1 MYERRRAPR
10 LAEKNEITIT
20 TLSRGEKSPE
30 GKIIYNHSMD
40 ISVLGTRIKSNSFL
54 PIDTLLKIDITLK
67 NPNQMMITAV
77 GKVKWIKSLFADE
90 SYEAGIE
97 FVHTPSNVTQQLANY
112 ISFKLNSKDLNYD
125 EKIKI

>member
-30 GKIIYNHSMD
+30 EKIIYNHSMD

-54 PIDTLLKIDITLK
+54 PIDTLLKIDLTLK

-112 ISFKLNSKDLNYD
+112 ISFKLNSKDLNSD
-125 EKIKI
+125 EEIKS